1 MKIKTQETLRRFNVQ
16 HIDTSDGKIY
26 FIHENDIDD
35 IIYESING
43 KKMER
48 IKIKREW
55 IIEIIDI
62 FENFLDE
69 KNVKIENEE
78 KEDIEDP
85 AIIAGSDCDR
95 LELDLIDLFELMG
108 ISVSEMIQG
117 DGDETVGIDK

>member
-1 MKIKTQETLRRFNVQ
+1 MKKN
-16 HIDTSDGKIY
+16 
-26 FIHENDIDD
+26 
-35 IIYESING
+35 
-43 KKMER
+43 
-48 IKIKREW
+48 KIKREW

-85 AIIAGSDCDR
+85 AIIAGSDYDH

-108 ISVSEMIQG
+108 IEVSEMIQG
-117 DGDETVGIDK
+117 DGDETAGIDK